1 MSHGE
6 AKRVDMAAKAHFYG
20 DSLMLTELPESEID
34 NNLKTLT
41 SKVNTNEHIGASG
54 IGFRDVKY
62 ALEPSEGHFG
72 SDANEWLANFENVAT
87 ASCWNDVQK
96 YLFARRLLQK
106 NCKSGSRIG
115 MKCIILVLFSK
126 IKKKKLGKLFVQ
138 KMCTK
143 NYQMKKK
150 TT

>member
-1 MSHGE
+1 
-6 AKRVDMAAKAHFYG
+6 MARLLGCTLDVSALKPYFKSEGRKILVFYDPCHMVKLKG
-20 DSLMLTELPESEID
+20 LTWLRQLMLTELPESEID

-126 IKKKKLGKLFVQ
+126 I
-138 KMCTK
+138 
-143 NYQMKKK
+143 
-150 TT
+150 